1 MSVNTKTAKDEKKL
15 GAQIVKGSEVYM
27 THEFLF
33 ILDVHNRPIDDDKVR
48 RFMKTF
54 NEGKNFMKEFPAI
67 IDPNTWVVLDG
78 QHRYEACKRLGIP
91 FYYRWALNG
100 EFTIDNVV
108 DVQHNSG
115 WKSSDFMHS
124 YIKQGNQNY
133 VEVARFAKRYN
144 VSISIAVLLLTSVNS
159 KGELINSR
167 GVSLKRAGFY
177 DGNLVVKNINAACRI
192 ADRLED
198 IGKSGCCPFYRS
210 DRFISAFISVLNHPH
225 YDHATMMHKVN
236 QFGASLMKPQTD
248 TENYLR
254 MLEMLYNYK
263 AREENKL
270 RFDRRYN
277 FDPANN

>member
-1 MSVNTKTAKDEKKL
+1 MSTTVKKDIKKL
-15 GAQIVKGSEVYM
+15 AAQVVKGSEVYQ
-27 THEFLF
+27 THEYLF
-33 ILDVHNRPIDDDKVR
+33 VLDVRNRPIDDDKVR
-48 RFMKTF
+48 RFMKAF
-54 NEGKNFMKEFPAI
+54 NDGQYFMKDFPAI
-67 IDPNTWVVLDG
+67 IDPNSWVVLDG

-91 FYYRWALNG
+91 FHYKWAD
-100 EFTIDNVV
+100 EKFTIDNVV

-115 WKSSDFMHS
+115 WKSADYMHS

-198 IGKSGCCPFYRS
+198 IGKSGTAPFYRS

-225 YDHATMMHKVN
+225 YDHDTMMHKVN

-254 MLEMLYNYK
+254 MLETLYNYK

-277 FDPANN
+277 FDPQNN